1 MSKKETTVENNLE
14 NVEHAL
20 GRTEKFIEDNQ
31 KTLTIILLALIVLVG
46 GYWAYKKFYE
56 EPRNTEAQKSIFQAQ
71 QYFGNEEFQL
81 AIDGDGMEPGFL
93 YVIDNYGGT
102 QAGKLARYY
111 TGISY
116 LHLGEYES
124 AIDYLKQFKTRN
136 QELKALAEGAIG
148 DAYLEMGNHSEAIK
162 QYNKAIAVNNA
173 VTAPFYLMKKGL
185 VLEADG
191 DKAGALESF
200 KKIKDDFSESAEARQ
215 IDKYIT
221 RVSL

>member
-56 EPRNTEAQKSIFQAQ
+56 EPRNTEAQKSLFQAQ

-81 AIDGDGMEPGFL
+81 ALEGDGMESGFL
-93 YVIDNYGGT
+93 DVIENSGGT

-111 TGISY
+111 AGISY
-116 LHLGEYES
+116 LHLGDYES
-124 AIDYLKQFKTRN
+124 AIDYLKQFKTSN
-136 QELKALAEGAIG
+136 EELKSLAQGAIG
-148 DAYLEMGNHSEAIK
+148 DAYLELGNQAEALK

-185 VLEADG
+185 VLEAGG
-191 DKAGALESF
+191 DKEGALESF
-200 KKIKDDFSESAEARQ
+200 QTIKDDFSESVEARQ

>member
-93 YVIDNYGGT
+93 DVIDNYGGT
-102 QAGKLARYY
+102 QAGNWHVTTQA
-111 TGISY
+111 
-116 LHLGEYES
+116 S
-124 AIDYLKQFKTRN
+124 AICIWANTSRLLT
-136 QELKALAEGAIG
+136 
-148 DAYLEMGNHSEAIK
+148 
-162 QYNKAIAVNNA
+162 
-173 VTAPFYLMKKGL
+173 T
-185 VLEADG
+185 
-191 DKAGALESF
+191 
-200 KKIKDDFSESAEARQ
+200 
-215 IDKYIT
+215 
-221 RVSL
+221 